1 MLITKLK
8 QKRFE
13 ISTCWCVIGHLK
25 GMHLVGFECPVET
38 YMKCTKGSNVLKG
51 NGIGRL
57 VSNFR
62 QLWKIIVMERIL
74 KSGVPQGSI
83 LGPVLFL

>member
-8 QKRFE
+8 KKWFE
-13 ISTCWCVIGHLK
+13 ISTRWCVIGHLK

-38 YMKCTKGSNVLKG
+38 YVKCTKGSNVLKG

-57 VSNFR
+57 VSYFR
-62 QLWKIIVMERIL
+62 QLPVWKIIVMERIQ
-74 KSGVPQGSI
+74 SPQGSI